1 MDTQKKYGL
10 LSDLIALAFADN
22 TLKNEEYDFI
32 LRMAKRMD
40 ISEAEVEHLL
50 EHPVKSQPIANEMD
64 RIVHFHKLVLLMNVD
79 REVHD
84 REVLLLREFGI
95 KLGIRPGAVDR
106 ILNRTQEIENHV
118 IPANE
123 LIGIFKTYYN

>member
-1 MDTQKKYGL
+1 MEQQKKFGL

-40 ISEAEVEHLL
+40 VSEKEVEHLL
-50 EHPVKSQPIANEMD
+50 EHPVPSPPIPNEMD
-64 RIVHFHKLVLLMNVD
+64 RIIHFHKMVLLMNVD
-79 REVHD
+79 YEVHES
-84 REVLLLREFGI
+84 EVQLLREFGI

-106 ILNRTQEIENHV
+106 ILNRTQELEDRV
-118 IPANE
+118 IPAQE
-123 LIGIFKTYYN
+123 LMGIFKTYYN